1 MQTQNEKQL
10 QLQNYLEQLG
20 VSNIYQ
26 YCLSY
31 EEDLLKLNRM
41 TNKQLNDAQYKISSS
56 FCKTPL
62 QNAKELLKK
71 QQNLQNLTFG
81 EKELD
86 DLLEGGLQIG
96 KVYELSGYP
105 CSGKSI
111 LAQKLISQNFKCN
124 QKGAWYLDISNQ
136 FNLKR
141 FLKMYGLN
149 AQKKE
154 FEKCFY
160 HQIIQ
165 DAKSLYISLCILMSQ
180 LSQNKYYN
188 QSKINLL
195 VIDNFAMILRK
206 KEPYSEYLSYITQ
219 IINIIKQMC
228 SEYNLTVLTITNQE
242 EKIIFKS
249 KTEDIFRNKSN
260 LSIWNFVPDSLILI
274 ENQLLITSEN
284 FQRNAKISYTVL
296 SDIQMKDQ
304 NTVTVN
310 KQY

>member
-1 MQTQNEKQL
+1 
-10 QLQNYLEQLG
+10 
-20 VSNIYQ
+20 
-26 YCLSY
+26 
-31 EEDLLKLNRM
+31 M
-41 TNKQLNDAQYKISSS
+41 TNKQLNDLQYKVANSY
-56 FCKTPL
+56 CKTPL
-62 QNAKELLKK
+62 QNAKELFKK
-71 QQNLQNLTFG
+71 QQNLQNLAFG

-86 DLLEGGLQIG
+86 DLLEGGLQVG

-136 FNLKR
+136 FSLKR
-141 FLKMYGLN
+141 FLRMYGLS

-165 DAKSLYISLCILMSQ
+165 DAKSLYICLCLLMSQ
-180 LSQNKYYN
+180 LSQNKFYN
-188 QSKINLL
+188 QNKINLL

-206 KEPYSEYLSYITQ
+206 KEPYSEYLSHITQ

-260 LSIWNFVPDSLILI
+260 LSIWNFVPHSLILI
-274 ENQLLITSEN
+274 ENQLMITSEN
-284 FQRNAKISYTVL
+284 FQRNAKISYTIL
-296 SDIQMKDQ
+296 SDIQMQDQ
-304 NTVTVN
+304 NSVTVI